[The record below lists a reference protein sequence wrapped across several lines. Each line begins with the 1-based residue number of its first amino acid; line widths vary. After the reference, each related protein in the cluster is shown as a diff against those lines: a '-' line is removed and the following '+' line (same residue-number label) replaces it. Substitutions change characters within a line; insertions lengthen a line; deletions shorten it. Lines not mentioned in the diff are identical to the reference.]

1 MGQLGVRIDKNRV
14 KELSNVS
21 LTTPHGAEIVVTAT
35 RAAVLLARPALR
47 LGDGTERIYV
57 KSGESNEVPAD
68 VSGAKAPRTGTR
80 TNTEESA

>member
-14 KELSNVS
+14 KELTNVP

-47 LGDGTERIYV
+47 LGDGTERSYV
-57 KSGESNEVPAD
+57 NSGEDNEVPAN
-68 VSGAKAPRTGTR
+68 VSGAKAPRVGAR
-80 TNTEESA
+80 SNTEDGV